1 MRIME
6 KRILVIDDD
15 VKLNSLLKEYL
26 TKYGFSV
33 STFTTPSEG
42 MNGIKR
48 LKPDLVILDIML
60 PEQDGFETCKNIRKE
75 YTIPIIM
82 LTARGDVTDRIVGL
96 EIGADDYIPKPFEPR
111 ELVARIQ
118 TILRR
123 SASMIKND
131 IKKSGGITMDIKRR
145 SVTLDGKSI
154 DLTTGEFE
162 ILKLFLKRPGIVFS
176 RSQILDG
183 LGDME
188 WDFYN
193 RSVDVL
199 ISRLRQKLNDDPK
212 NPVYIKTVWGSGYML
227 VDGD

>member
-162 ILKLFLKRPGIVFS
+162 ILKLFLNRPGIVFS